1 MSKKPVSSR
10 SLPPLE
16 NGVPPSPTYPPSARR
31 LRNCRTNA
39 SRTRSV
45 AKSAPMD
52 RKSVS
57 ERIILSASSAGAS
70 FSRTASRADSTCSI
84 SFRTSSSSIEQTFD
98 TRFRPLRNAIAVRL
112 PHRRQLLA
120 AISSQSLVYLYP
132 QRRQNAVD
140 LVDDRSPLPGQILPF
155 PIRTPRFLIGL
166 ARDRNHRTDP
176 RLASQPSH
184 QSARVPGRSRYG
196 RNAPTSGPGARR
208 GRPRPRSKRCF
219 RRPR

>member
-1 MSKKPVSSR
+1 MIFLIRPPIALTRARNHTDKALSDCQRNHVQASSTIAARTRLLPSFPIPCSR

-45 AKSAPMD
+45 AKSGPID

-57 ERIILSASSAGAS
+57 ERIIP
-70 FSRTASRADSTCSI
+70 
-84 SFRTSSSSIEQTFD
+84 FRFVCRRVLLENGITRRLHLFNQLQNEIKTIKQTFD
-98 TRFRPLRNAIAVRL
+98 ARSRLLRNGITVRL
-112 PHRRQLLA
+112 AHGSQLLA
-120 AISSQSLVYLYP
+120 AISSQSLVPLYA

-155 PIRTPRFLIGL
+155 SIRTPRFLVGF
-166 ARDRNHRTDP
+166 ARDRHHRTDP
-176 RLASQPSH
+176 RLAP
-184 QSARVPGRSRYG
+184 
-196 RNAPTSGPGARR
+196 
-208 GRPRPRSKRCF
+208 
-219 RRPR
+219 